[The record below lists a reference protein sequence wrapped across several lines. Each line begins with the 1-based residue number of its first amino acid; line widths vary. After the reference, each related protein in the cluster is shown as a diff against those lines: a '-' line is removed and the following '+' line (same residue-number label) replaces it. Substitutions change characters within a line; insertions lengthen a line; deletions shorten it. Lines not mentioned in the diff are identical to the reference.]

1 MFRAKSRWIE
11 NGERPT
17 KYFFNLE
24 NSNYNIKTI
33 RELRTQDDSIT
44 RNETAI
50 LEQIENYYRN
60 LFTSELTFS
69 EAAYDTFTRNV
80 EIPKLSED
88 VQETLEGPLTYE
100 ECKETL
106 ETFQND
112 RAPEEDGFTVEF
124 YSSFIELLGNDLIA
138 SLNEAN
144 EKGSLLDLS
153 NWRPITLLNVD
164 LKIASKAI
172 AKRIEATLPNLIHP
186 DQTGFVTGRYIGEN
200 IRLISDIMDYTNLQN
215 LPGILTSLDFRKA
228 FDSIEWPFIMR
239 TLDYFNFGCDIKRW
253 VKLFYTNIE
262 SAVQNNGF

>member
-1 MFRAKSRWIE
+1 MVNARQSTFLILKKVII
-11 NGERPT
+11 T
-17 KYFFNLE
+17 K
-24 NSNYNIKTI
+24 KTI

-100 ECKETL
+100 ECKKTL

-112 RAPEEDGFTVEF
+112 KAPGEDGFTVEF

-153 NWRPITLLNVD
+153 NWRPITLLSV
-164 LKIASKAI
+164 AS
-172 AKRIEATLPNLIHP
+172 N
-186 DQTGFVTGRYIGEN
+186 N
-200 IRLISDIMDYTNLQN
+200 
-215 LPGILTSLDFRKA
+215 
-228 FDSIEWPFIMR
+228 SIKG
-239 TLDYFNFGCDIKRW
+239 N
-253 VKLFYTNIE
+253 
-262 SAVQNNGF
+262 S